1 MHEIL
6 QRLAPGDRVL
16 DLGSAAGSF
25 READTA
31 ATVFRADLSMQTVQR
46 FVCCDARM
54 LPFREQS
61 FNAVI
66 LNHSLE
72 HFDSPATVLAE
83 IRRLLRS
90 PAFLYVAV
98 PDALTVT
105 DRVYRWLGRGGGHV
119 NQFSDVNALVELIQ
133 RQTALPH
140 IGTRLLL
147 TSFSFLNRHN
157 WKKRAPLRVYLV
169 GGGSERVLRFASII
183 FRSIDKSMGSSTS
196 VYGWACCFG
205 PPIEFDTRT
214 FSNVCVR
221 CGSGHSSEGLL
232 QSGQVRHGVFGLR
245 LFRCPSCGVENYFTE
260 DAAYSSNQ

>member
-1 MHEIL
+1 VHEIL
-6 QRLAPGDRVL
+6 QRLRPGDRVL
-16 DLGSAAGSF
+16 DLGCASGSF
-25 READTA
+25 HQSDTA
-31 ATVFRADLSMQTVQR
+31 ATVFRADLSMQTIPR
-46 FVCCDARM
+46 FVCSDART
-54 LPFREQS
+54 LPFRDQS

-72 HFDSPATVLAE
+72 HFDNPATVLSE
-83 IRRLLRS
+83 IRRVLRN

-98 PDALTVT
+98 PDATTLT

-119 NQFSDVNALVELIQ
+119 NQFSDASALVELIV

-140 IGTRLLL
+140 IGTRLLF

-157 WKKRAPLRVYLV
+157 WKTKAPLRVYLL
-169 GGGSERVLRFASII
+169 GGGSERVLRLATII
-183 FRSIDKSMGSSTS
+183 FRGIDKSAGSRAS

-205 PPIEFDTRT
+205 PPIEFDTRL

-232 QSGQVRHGVFGLR
+232 QSGQVRRGALGLR
-245 LFRCPSCGVENYFTE
+245 LFRCPTCSVENYFTE
-260 DAAYSSNQ
+260 DARYASKQ